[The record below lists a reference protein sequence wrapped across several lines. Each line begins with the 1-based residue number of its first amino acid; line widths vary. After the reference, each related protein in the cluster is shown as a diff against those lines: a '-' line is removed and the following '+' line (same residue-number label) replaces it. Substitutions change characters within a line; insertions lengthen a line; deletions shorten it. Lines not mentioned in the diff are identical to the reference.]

1 MKDMPTAGP
10 RIGTPIIL
18 IIIGIV
24 FAAVLLIGFGVNS
37 ETQTAE
43 ARVQALEQQR
53 ASLIR
58 SYESDDSSISYKEAL
73 SQQKALDKK
82 IHEAKD
88 LHLEAQR
95 IGDKTLET
103 AVILGLAIL
112 LLISIITL
120 SNVAKIKKASARAG
134 LRAYIKEL
142 GE

>member
-1 MKDMPTAGP
+1 
-10 RIGTPIIL
+10 
-18 IIIGIV
+18 
-24 FAAVLLIGFGVNS
+24 
-37 ETQTAE
+37 
-43 ARVQALEQQR
+43 
-53 ASLIR
+53 
-58 SYESDDSSISYKEAL
+58 
-73 SQQKALDKK
+73 
-82 IHEAKD
+82 
-88 LHLEAQR
+88 LEAQR